1 MEMTGEYR
9 IPAAREKVWEA
20 LNDPEILGQAV
31 PGCEEIEKLS
41 DTEMTAT
48 VSAKVGPVKAKFKGA
63 VTLSDIDAPSGY
75 TLSGEGKGGVAG
87 FARGTARVNLAEDGD
102 GTILSYEVE
111 AKVGGKLAQVGSR
124 LIDSTA
130 KKLAGEFFGTFSE
143 IVGGG
148 PEEGIEEEAAANTA
162 EDAMEDASTAPEGG
176 ILQKPVVWIV
186 IAAAIVAIGYSLLA

>member
-1 MEMTGEYR
+1 MQMTGEYL
-9 IPAAREKVWEA
+9 IPAPREVVWQA

-63 VTLSDIDAPSGY
+63 VTLTDIDAPNGY
-75 TLSGEGKGGVAG
+75 TLVGEGKGGVAG
-87 FARGTARVNLAEDGD
+87 FAKGSAKVALTEEEGGTL
-102 GTILSYEVE
+102 LSYEVD

-130 KKLAGEFFGTFSE
+130 KKLSGEFFGTFSE
-143 IVGGG
+143 IVGSQEA
-148 PEEGIEEEAAANTA
+148 PTEEVAEEAPAEEAADN
-162 EDAMEDASTAPEGG
+162 GG
-176 ILQKPVVWIV
+176 SAWGKPLPWILLG
-186 IAAAIVAIGYSLLA
+186 IAIAGIAYSLLA

>member
-1 MEMTGEYR
+1 MEMTGEYL
-9 IPAAREKVWEA
+9 IPAPRERVWEA

-48 VSAKVGPVKAKFKGA
+48 VQAKVGPVKAKFKGQ
-63 VTLSDIDAPSGY
+63 VTLSDIDAPNGY

-87 FARGTARVNLAEDGD
+87 HAKGSARVTLAEQDG
-102 GTILSYEVE
+102 GTLLSYEVD
-111 AKVGGKLAQVGSR
+111 AQVGGKLAQVGQR

-143 IVGGG
+143 IVGGDAA
-148 PEEGIEEEAAANTA
+148 PEEVETASPVETA
-162 EDAMEDASTAPEGG
+162 EALPKKSWNNPTTLILLG
-176 ILQKPVVWIV
+176 IALLL
-186 IAAAIVAIGYSLLA
+186 IAAFLLV